1 MGGIELRQN
10 LKLSQQLVMTPRLQ
24 LAIKMLALNNVE
36 LSDMINQEILEN
48 PIVDAE
54 EDYDKNKESLQ
65 ADEGRVES
73 EEEFKEIAQYLVNY
87 NEQLVD
93 LSKAGGNY
101 KGTDNNYIENCIENS
116 FCSGK
121 TLYEHIMEQVR
132 TGYFSEQEVLLS
144 EYIAGNLDSKGFLAV
159 SMPDIEEF
167 VSANIANES
176 GSEEDIKEFAS
187 GVLDKIYRLEPVGLA
202 SKNVASSL
210 TIQAEY
216 YFSGDNLLK
225 LIINNYLKEAA
236 NKNYQKISKETGE
249 HIDAVLSSMENLKKL
264 NPYPGISFGR
274 DEPRYITPDLFL
286 KKKDG
291 KYLVFM
297 NDGYI
302 PEIRISSYYKK
313 ILSGEI
319 VVPQDM
325 KNYVE
330 ERFKSALWL
339 IKSIDTRKETILKI
353 AQKIIDK
360 QSDYFDKGSGD
371 LKPLILK
378 DIALE
383 LNIHESTVS
392 RATSNKYLST
402 HIGVLELK
410 SFFTGASY
418 GDSSSKNVMARI
430 KTIINSEELAG
441 RVFRDNEITD
451 ILKRQGVVIARRTI
465 AKYREIMDIPSS
477 SVRSKNIINN

>member
-10 LKLSQQLVMTPRLQ
+10 LKLSQQLIMTPRLQ
-24 LAIKMLALNNVE
+24 LAIKMLALNNIE

-54 EDYDKNKESLQ
+54 EDYGKNKESSQ
-65 ADEGRVES
+65 EEDGRVES

-93 LSKAGGNY
+93 LSKSGGNH
-101 KGTDNNYIENCIENS
+101 KGADNNYIENCIENS

-132 TGYFSEQEVLLS
+132 TGCFSEQEILLS
-144 EYIAGNLDSKGFLAV
+144 EYIAGNLDSRGFLAV
-159 SMPDIEEF
+159 SIPDIEEF
-167 VSANIANES
+167 VSVDIAN
-176 GSEEDIKEFAS
+176 GSEEDIREFVS
-187 GVLDKIYRLEPVGLA
+187 GVLGRIYRLEPVGLA
-202 SKNVASSL
+202 SEDVASSL

-216 YFSGDNLLK
+216 YFGGDDLLK
-225 LIINNYLKEAA
+225 TIINNYLKEAA

-249 HIDAVLSSMENLKKL
+249 HIDAILSSIENLKKL
-264 NPYPGISFGR
+264 NPHPGMSFGK

-291 KYLVFM
+291 KYVVFM

-302 PEIRISSYYKK
+302 PEIRVSSYYKK

-330 ERFKSALWL
+330 ERFRSALWL

-383 LNIHESTVS
+383 LDIHESTVS

-430 KTIINSEELAG
+430 KTIIDSEESAG
-441 RVFRDNEITD
+441 RAFRDNEITD
-451 ILKRQGVVIARRTI
+451 ILKRQGIVIARRTI

-477 SVRSKNIINN
+477 SIRSKNIINN